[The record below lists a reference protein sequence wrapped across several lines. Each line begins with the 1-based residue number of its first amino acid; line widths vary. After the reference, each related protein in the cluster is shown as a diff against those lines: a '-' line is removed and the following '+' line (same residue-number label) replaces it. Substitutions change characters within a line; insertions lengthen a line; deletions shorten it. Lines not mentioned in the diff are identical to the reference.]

1 VLVGCAISLFYLLL
15 LSLSEHIP
23 FVVAYSI
30 ASVATIVVIGGYV
43 KAVFKNMRMVFVL
56 GGLLVALYAFLY
68 VALTL
73 EDYALLVGSIGIF
86 IILAIVMYVSRKV
99 NWYAN

>member
-1 VLVGCAISLFYLLL
+1 
-15 LSLSEHIP
+15 
-23 FVVAYSI
+23 
-30 ASVATIVVIGGYV
+30 
-43 KAVFKNMRMVFVL
+43 MVFVL